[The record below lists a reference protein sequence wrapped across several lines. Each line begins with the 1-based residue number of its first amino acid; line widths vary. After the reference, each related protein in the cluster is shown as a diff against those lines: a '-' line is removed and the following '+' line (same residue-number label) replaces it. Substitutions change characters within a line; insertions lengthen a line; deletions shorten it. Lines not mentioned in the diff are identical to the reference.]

1 MLQDICNCY
10 MYLCSSKETMKEYEE
25 KLLEKCFDANDKFE
39 LGHTQYQVY
48 EPPFV
53 TDIKNNNNM

>member
-10 MYLCSSKETMKEYEE
+10 MYLCSSKETIKEYEE
-25 KLLEKCFDANDKFE
+25 KLLEKCFDQNDRFE